1 METSSFRRISEVI
14 LDEVL
19 SWEPSY
25 ATQLGWHKY
34 DDVLPDWSA
43 HSHQHQ
49 LERMNAIV
57 RDLSK
62 MDRTSLSDDEQI
74 DADLGIHFL
83 KLRIFELDEL
93 RLKEKASMAAKEIG
107 DALFFLFARDRPAL
121 EQRLLSITARLERV
135 PAFIEMVQKE
145 IKTPY
150 GLWNEIQCETGD
162 RLPSLLKEIEG
173 LCDAEC
179 NDMKTMIRL
188 KAAAK
193 DATNAVEQHNNWLRK
208 EVIPISS
215 EEYSI
220 GADLYRRYL
229 LMKGFG
235 VSAEE
240 TLHIAEL
247 HLEDVNRRKAEI
259 SKEIVGSGRPQD
271 AIRKMRGDHPA
282 TSRDVLDGYR
292 SSVQRARRFVE
303 MNKLVT
309 LPKGEQLSIIETPYF
324 MRHLLAYAAQFE
336 PGRFD
341 DDMKGLF
348 LVTPEDGTP
357 ALLEEHSYTSIENT
371 SVHEGYPGHHLHGVC
386 MNLHPSLIR
395 PLCQSPDFA
404 EGWALYCEEMM
415 LSQGYND
422 NPMGRLMILN
432 DIAFRIARQICDVK
446 LSTGSMTVGK
456 AAEFIAAQTET
467 NMKAAESEAK
477 SIMLSPTYF
486 MSYFVGKLGVL
497 QIRDDVERAMG
508 AKFDLGFFHDSLIYS
523 GCMPMSF
530 MRRAVALRLKEKHG
544 IRLDEPGETLY
555 DYALRILKEKAA

>member
-1 METSSFRRISEVI
+1 METSSFRRISEAI

-530 MRRAVALRLKEKHG
+530 MRRAAALRLKEKHG

>member
-1 METSSFRRISEVI
+1 METSSFRRISEAI

-530 MRRAVALRLKEKHG
+530 MRRAAALRLKEKHG

-555 DYALRILKEKAA
+555 DYALRILKKKAA